1 MAARSGERW
10 TEMAKIIYIGKDAPI
25 KNILMDLLARVDA
38 GEVVTLTAAVKLT
51 DGCVATAYH
60 ADFGE
65 RAELIGHMQAD
76 LAWSMVVANIE
87 KL

>member
-1 MAARSGERW
+1 M
-10 TEMAKIIYIGKDAPI
+10 KIVHIGKDAGI
-25 KNILMDLLARVDA
+25 RNILMDLVAKVEA
-38 GEVVTLTAAVKLT
+38 GEVVTLAAAVKLT

-76 LAWSMVVANIE
+76 LSFSIVAANIE
-87 KL
+87 EL